1 MSCIHSL
8 FTGQL
13 LLLTWGGGV
22 GHCCRILLPNAK
34 NPQWGKAIKE
44 AIDTEGYMS

>member
-1 MSCIHSL
+1 MHTFFVHWTAVTAYL
-8 FTGQL
+8 
-13 LLLTWGGGV
+13 GGGV